1 MCAVMST
8 ESQWITGAFGL
19 GGVLVG
25 GIITGGTGWF
35 SERRILKREARVGAQ
50 LLRRELQTATRSI
63 SMGVKDRTWGPT
75 RSLATK
81 AWDEHQPALSVALK
95 PADWIVVASAI
106 AYIRDQTLPMLEIQA
121 PGWQSN
127 VVPLAEEYAEGL
139 RPLWDD
145 CRKAFVALHRAS
157 QAPSSFRDLG
167 SLEAQLGEQAAISRP
182 SPHRH
187 AQAGGPILLR
197 AIREKIRQ
205 WWPG

>member
-1 MCAVMST
+1 MST
-8 ESQWITGAFGL
+8 ESEWITGAFVL

-25 GIITGGTGWF
+25 GVITVGTGWL
-35 SERRILKREARVGAQ
+35 SERRTLKREARVGAQ
-50 LLRRELQTATRSI
+50 LLRRELQTAARSI
-63 SMGVKDRTWGPT
+63 STGVKNKTWGPT

-81 AWDEHQPALSVALK
+81 AWDDYQPALSVALK

-106 AYIRDQTLPMLEIQA
+106 AYIRDHTLPMLELEA
-121 PGWQSN
+121 PGWRMA
-127 VVPLAEEYAEGL
+127 VVPLSDEFAEGL

-167 SLEAQLGEQAAISRP
+167 SLEAQLGEEATISRP

-187 AQAGGPILLR
+187 TQARGPIVLR
-197 AIREKIRQ
+197 TIREKIKQ
-205 WWPG
+205 W